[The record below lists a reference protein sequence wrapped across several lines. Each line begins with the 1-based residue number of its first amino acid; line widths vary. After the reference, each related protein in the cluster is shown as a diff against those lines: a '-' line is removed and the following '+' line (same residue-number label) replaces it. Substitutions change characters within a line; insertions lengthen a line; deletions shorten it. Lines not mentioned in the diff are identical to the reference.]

1 MAEKTNRQKSSRG
14 QWASA
19 IGFIMASAGAAIG
32 LGNVWKFPYLAA
44 RYGGGTFLFIYILI
58 LISLGIPVLITEI
71 VIGRRGRLNPV
82 GTYAKLSKD
91 NPLWKFVGFV
101 AVFVNFL
108 VLSYYSVVGGWITR
122 YMFQYLS
129 GGIKGEIEAFF
140 GGFITN
146 PVAPLFW
153 HAIFMG
159 LTIFIVA
166 RGIAGGIERASKIL
180 MPILFLLFLI
190 LVVRA
195 VTLPGAVGGIKYYLV
210 PDFSKLT
217 AATFLMAMGQV
228 FFSLNIGAGCTMTY
242 ASYLSENENIL
253 KMSSIIPT
261 MDFLA
266 AFLAGMI
273 IIPSV
278 FAFGLDPAAG
288 PPLLFLTMP
297 HVFTEMPL
305 GNLFGL
311 LFFVL
316 MLFAALTSSIS
327 MLEVNVSFL
336 VDNYK
341 KDRFKAT
348 LLAGILIFLVG
359 IPSSLGQGILSS
371 FTIAGL
377 DILSAFDFLASY
389 ILMPFGAFMMC
400 IFLAYV
406 MGFDEAIKE
415 ATNNGKVQFGLQKAY
430 MFFVKYVDP
439 IIIFLVF
446 LVNTGILKV

>member
-1 MAEKTNRQKSSRG
+1 MDQKTVPQKSARG

-44 RYGGGTFLFIYILI
+44 RHGGGTFLFVYILI

-122 YMFQYLS
+122 YMVQYLT

-140 GGFITN
+140 GSFITH
-146 PVAPLFW
+146 PIASLIW

-166 RGIAGGIERASKIL
+166 RGIAGGIERASKLL
-180 MPILFLLFLI
+180 MPILFVLFLI

-195 VTLPGAVGGIKYYLV
+195 ITLPGALEGIKYYLV

-217 AATFLMAMGQV
+217 GATFLMAMGQV

-242 ASYLSENENIL
+242 ASYLSEDENIP
-253 KMSSIIPT
+253 KMSSVIST

-278 FAFGLDPAAG
+278 FAFGLDPSAG

-297 HVFTEMPL
+297 HVFTKMPL
-305 GNLFGL
+305 GVLFGL
-311 LFFVL
+311 LFFLL
-316 MLFAALTSSIS
+316 MLFAALTSAMS

-341 KDRFKAT
+341 ADRFKAT
-348 LLAGILIFLVG
+348 LAAGIVIFLVG

-415 ATNNGKVQFGLQKAY
+415 ATNNGKIQFGLQKAY
-430 MFFVKYVDP
+430 TFFVKYVDP